1 MNDPDIRQQLS
12 EVIQSQLDGGEF
24 PEEQFQAVMSDMR
37 RLARLF
43 DEARERDRT
52 ELTEDGGPS

>member
-1 MNDPDIRQQLS
+1 MNDPDIRRQLS

-37 RLARLF
+37 RLAQLF
-43 DEARERDRT
+43 DEAQEQNRT
-52 ELTEDGGPS
+52 EPDPSE